1 MSNGHVFSSPAPALR
16 AASVEPSAV
25 RPDGL
30 GDLRD
35 AVLETTVLRP
45 ATPVDG
51 ERAAEPRWQD
61 KAVLTDGPPASS
73 QPGPDTNVAR
83 SSVVDSASDRSHNHS
98 DAKERLVKGAVWM
111 RPGVKEAIEDLAEQT
126 GLSFSATAA
135 KGLEIYARAKIHD
148 QQEELFEPRMRLMMR
163 QEIRASDNRHIYFE
177 MRNAIAAEQTRILM
191 TDLYKRQLVKE
202 GVALK
207 EINKKL
213 DDAQQFPLRVSA
225 STVFWPFGHPL
236 CATAGL
242 PATPSSKRACS

>member
-1 MSNGHVFSSPAPALR
+1 MPTNGHEPSSQTDFFPRQSAVTHPYPMSNGHVFSSPAPALR

-83 SSVVDSASDRSHNHS
+83 SSVVDSA
-98 DAKERLVKGAVWM
+98 
-111 RPGVKEAIEDLAEQT
+111 
-126 GLSFSATAA
+126 
-135 KGLEIYARAKIHD
+135 
-148 QQEELFEPRMRLMMR
+148 
-163 QEIRASDNRHIYFE
+163 
-177 MRNAIAAEQTRILM
+177 
-191 TDLYKRQLVKE
+191 
-202 GVALK
+202 
-207 EINKKL
+207 
-213 DDAQQFPLRVSA
+213 
-225 STVFWPFGHPL
+225 
-236 CATAGL
+236 
-242 PATPSSKRACS
+242 